1 MNIFP
6 NPVPLYIFYLDCIS
20 ATCASRELLMEC
32 KKKKSSNSA
41 LEIDISKEKS
51 ALPNKLN
58 PKYKDSEKKK
68 SQASLTPTGIYK
80 INNMVCSVLGR
91 KPTSFKII
99 KCYHQERSSQVPNKV
114 VWDTKALPILQCHTN
129 VKNLKTVA
137 LTVFVIF

>member
-1 MNIFP
+1 MREGENFIFFQ
-6 NPVPLYIFYLDCIS
+6 VHIHFYQ
-20 ATCASRELLMEC
+20 LLF
-32 KKKKSSNSA
+32 NN
-41 LEIDISKEKS
+41 L

-99 KCYHQERSSQVPNKV
+99 KCYHQERSSQMPNKV

-129 VKNLKTVA
+129 MKNLKSVA

>member
-1 MNIFP
+1 M
-6 NPVPLYIFYLDCIS
+6 L
-20 ATCASRELLMEC
+20 

-68 SQASLTPTGIYK
+68 SQLSLTPTGIYK

-99 KCYHQERSSQVPNKV
+99 KCYHQERSMQVSNKV

-129 VKNLKTVA
+129 MKNLKECSPDSVCDILI
-137 LTVFVIF
+137 LTEGRLRNLDEGKKANKGYMFYF

>member
-1 MNIFP
+1 M
-6 NPVPLYIFYLDCIS
+6 
-20 ATCASRELLMEC
+20 LLENC
-32 KKKKSSNSA
+32 LWNVKKKNKSSNSA

-68 SQASLTPTGIYK
+68 SQVSLTPTGIYK

-129 VKNLKTVA
+129 MKNLKSVA
-137 LTVFVIF
+137 LTVFVIFLF